1 LHIAAFGI
9 AIALKIEFQ
18 RPPVRYVQIAPEPE
32 LPPFT
37 GVRAGRGTANR
48 LGRAR
53 PRQAPPVVAVQPPPD
68 TANPPQPVPA
78 PAPAPAPA
86 AVASRPGL
94 LLSPGVGDERL
105 WVNPRPALPEDIADA
120 IYEDRAPRDS
130 VIVRRLRAMVDS
142 LNVIVDSEQREH
154 RLPSWVARGEDGK
167 PVWGLDPKGLYV
179 AGIKIP
185 TPVLALLGSLLPP
198 GNYDE
203 AVRQRHLADMRD
215 DIMQAA
221 ARTENLEMFRRY
233 VRELRAR
240 KQAERDADRRQRG
253 DTTKATP

>member
-1 LHIAAFGI
+1 VVAVLLHVVGLGVAL
-9 AIALKIEFQ
+9 ALKVEYR
-18 RPPVRYVQIAPEPE
+18 RPPVRYIQIAPEPE
-32 LPPFT
+32 LPPFG
-37 GVRAGRGTANR
+37 GVRPGRSSENR
-48 LGRAR
+48 LGRGR
-53 PRQAPPVVAVQPPPD
+53 VRQAPPIVAAEQPPD
-68 TANPPQPVPA
+68 TAETSPQAPPVPA
-78 PAPAPAPA
+78 PVA
-86 AVASRPGL
+86 ARPGL
-94 LLSPGVGDERL
+94 AFSPGAGDDRL
-105 WVNPRPALPEDIADA
+105 WVNPRPALPGDIADA
-120 IYEDRAPRDS
+120 IYEDHAPRDS

-142 LNVIVDSEQREH
+142 LNVVIDSEQREH

-179 AGIKIP
+179 AGVKIP

-203 AVRQRHLADMRD
+203 AVRQRHLADMRA

-240 KQAERDADRRQRG
+240 KQAERDAERRQRG

>member
-1 LHIAAFGI
+1 MLLHVAGLGLAL
-9 AIALKIEFQ
+9 ALKVEFR

-32 LPPFT
+32 LPPFG
-37 GVRAGRGTANR
+37 GVRPGRSTVNR
-48 LGRAR
+48 LGRGKA
-53 PRQAPPVVAVQPPPD
+53 RQAPPVVAVEPPPPD
-68 TANPPQPVPA
+68 TTASPA
-78 PAPAPAPA
+78 PAPSAPTATA
-86 AVASRPGL
+86 LRPGL
-94 LLSPGVGDERL
+94 ALSPGVGDGRL

-120 IYEDRAPRDS
+120 IYEDSAPRDS

-142 LNVIVDSEQREH
+142 LNVIIDSEQREH
-154 RLPSWVARGEDGK
+154 RAPSWVARGEDGK
-167 PVWGLDPKGLYV
+167 PVWGIDQRDLYV

-203 AVRQRHLADMRD
+203 AVRQRHLADMRAD
-215 DIMQAA
+215 LMQAA

-233 VRELRAR
+233 VRELRER
-240 KQAERDADRRQRG
+240 KQAERDAARRQRG

>member
-1 LHIAAFGI
+1 VVAVLLHVVGLGV

-32 LPPFT
+32 LPPFG
-37 GVRAGRGTANR
+37 GVRPGPSSGNR
-48 LGRAR
+48 LGRGKVR
-53 PRQAPPVVAVQPPPD
+53 PAPPLVAVEQPPD
-68 TANPPQPVPA
+68 TTESAPQA
-78 PAPAPAPA
+78 LPAPAPA
-86 AVASRPGL
+86 AARPGL
-94 LLSPGVGDERL
+94 VLSPGVGDGRL

-142 LNVIVDSEQREH
+142 LNVIIDSEQREH
-154 RLPSWVARGEDGK
+154 RMPSWVARGEDGK

-203 AVRQRHLADMRD
+203 AVRQRHLADMRA

-253 DTTKATP
+253 DSTKATP

>member
-1 LHIAAFGI
+1 MLHVVGLGVAL
-9 AIALKIEFQ
+9 ALKVEFR

-32 LPPFT
+32 LPPFG
-37 GVRAGRGTANR
+37 GVRPGRSTVNR
-48 LGRAR
+48 LGRGKT
-53 PRQAPPVVAVQPPPD
+53 PQAPPVLVVEQPHD
-68 TANPPQPVPA
+68 TATRTPDAVPTPA
-78 PAPAPAPA
+78 PA
-86 AVASRPGL
+86 ASRPGL
-94 LLSPGVGDERL
+94 VLSPGVGDGRL
-105 WVNPRPALPEDIADA
+105 WVSPRPALPEEIADA
-120 IYEDRAPRDS
+120 IYEDHSPRDS

-142 LNVIVDSEQREH
+142 LNVVIDSEQREH
-154 RLPSWVARGEDGK
+154 RSPSWVARGDDGK

-179 AGIKIP
+179 AGVKIP

-203 AVRQRHLADMRD
+203 AVRQRHLADMRA